1 MHRVPHVKGE
11 AMTRSRSG
19 RRSVTDLLSNLTDDV
34 KEFVDDE
41 VVDRAGAVER
51 EARRAGRR
59 ASGDRRRPR
68 PSEVERREIDE
79 LKSAVAELSQKV
91 GRLVEAR
98 KSGRPAPPDRDGSSV
113 GEPGGEG

>member
-1 MHRVPHVKGE
+1 
-11 AMTRSRSG
+11 MTRSRSG
-19 RRSVTDLLSNLTDDV
+19 RPRSVTNLLSNLTDDV
-34 KEFVDDE
+34 KEFVDSE

-51 EARRAGRR
+51 EARRAARR
-59 ASGDRRRPR
+59 APGDRRRSR

-98 KSGRPAPPDRDGSSV
+98 KSGRPAPPDRDGSSI
-113 GEPGGEG
+113 GGPGGEG